1 MHRPYLN
8 RLLKPESAQLA
19 RMIREYSTPE
29 VVSEHRAAVQ
39 TGVHNNPESFLS
51 FHRDYLRGLESYL
64 EKQGMPRWVPL
75 PKWDPAQPIPEEFN
89 IPSSGPGRLRNL
101 NPNISFY
108 PEFDRRNLNNFQNPA
123 ELGRALM
130 LRHNTVHSAVGGVL
144 NNLLEAPEAPIFWP
158 LHAFIDDIW
167 ADWQE
172 STVNVP
178 STIGLTYYQ
187 AYRVLVNSNLRPGRI
202 RSSSRWGWFSRRHWL
217 PSSTVKFQ
225 QPQPG
230 ERVLRGSSVDLTLR

>member
-8 RLLKPESAQLA
+8 RLPRAESAALA
-19 RMIREYSTPE
+19 RIIMDYSTPE
-29 VVSEHRAAVQ
+29 IVGEHWAAVQ

-51 FHRDYLRGLESYL
+51 FHRDFLRGLESYL
-64 EKQGMPRWVPL
+64 ERAGMPKWVPL

-108 PEFDRRNLNNFQNPA
+108 PEFDRRNLSNFKTPA
-123 ELGRALM
+123 QLGTALM
-130 LRHNTVHSAVGGVL
+130 SKHNTVHSTVGGVL
-144 NNLLEAPEAPIFWP
+144 NNLRQAPEAPIFWSF
-158 LHAFIDDIW
+158 HAFIDDIW
-167 ADWQE
+167 HDWEE

-187 AYRVLVNSNLRPGRI
+187 AYRILVNSNLRPGRV
-202 RSSSRWGWFSRRHWL
+202 RNLAAEGWFFHQPWL
-217 PSSTVKFQ
+217 VSSTVKSQ

-230 ERVLRGSSVDLTLR
+230 ERVLRGSPVNLTLR